1 MKSIRRG
8 QHLITILLLL
18 FLLGFGVLIYRLQTQ
33 SAFYISHAGNMS
45 LGKVYDRRGE
55 VLFDQNATADEYGA
69 DYFLDVGNFI
79 GDDSRQMTNTLVSKN
94 KELLANFSF
103 MLGEQPDGQAA
114 ICTTIDHKVNQ
125 RTYKAFGGKNGCA
138 VAYNYLTG
146 DIYVCLSKP
155 SVNIL
160 DHYENIESLPDGALL
175 CKVFHPTVPGSTQK
189 ISTTIA
195 ALEHMGYETLM
206 NKTYTCEGSYEN
218 LGGEVIRCHKDTG
231 HGEQDIMDA
240 FANSCNPWFA
250 QLVEDPGWRLSDI
263 EETYQA
269 MGYRID
275 PKDTLNYLNI
285 NGISAYTAS
294 TNLKNKNDFETQWG
308 CMGQGQT
315 LVSPLQMMVWQSAI
329 ANQTGSSTMPHLI
342 DHTVTVS
349 GKIRGQSSVSY
360 GRRMFTPDNAA
371 HMREIMLSN
380 GRSRYADVLP
390 GYDIAVKS
398 GTAQIG
404 KEKTE
409 NSLLTGFVDDQT
421 FPIAFCIVIENR
433 VSGEVST
440 SDIASVM
447 LSELHEAL
455 AE

>member
-294 TNLKNKNDFETQWG
+294 TNLKNKNDFETQCLHGTGTDPRQPAANDVMAKRHCQSDGQQHHAPPDRPYRDRQRQNPRTVVRFLRAQDVHTRQCRTYAGDHAFQRAQPLCG
-308 CMGQGQT
+308 C
-315 LVSPLQMMVWQSAI
+315 
-329 ANQTGSSTMPHLI
+329 
-342 DHTVTVS
+342 
-349 GKIRGQSSVSY
+349 
-360 GRRMFTPDNAA
+360 TP
-371 HMREIMLSN
+371 RL
-380 GRSRYADVLP
+380 
-390 GYDIAVKS
+390 
-398 GTAQIG
+398 
-404 KEKTE
+404 
-409 NSLLTGFVDDQT
+409 
-421 FPIAFCIVIENR
+421 
-433 VSGEVST
+433 
-440 SDIASVM
+440 
-447 LSELHEAL
+447 
-455 AE
+455 